1 MKFMNNQKIFS
12 ALVAIFLLCNF
23 SYAADVH
30 SILKEAVTCSV
41 DPLGKVRSIV
51 NHGNN
56 FKSGY
61 ATASYG
67 DGSAHTVIVIL
78 ENPIEIAGSK
88 SSEVFGV
95 ADLAVYF
102 DFNGIVYAKFRGD
115 YKKAVSALHLSD
127 SKGSEGAIG
136 KYQRKLS
143 VGTDGK
149 PYDTCPM
156 TIALTPLE
164 DGEFLLGCG
173 WCNG

>member
-1 MKFMNNQKIFS
+1 MIFMFAQKIFS
-12 ALVAIFLLCNF
+12 SLIVIFLFFNF
-23 SYAADVH
+23 SYATDVH
-30 SILKEAVTCSV
+30 SILKEAVTCNV
-41 DPLGKVRSIV
+41 DPLGKIRSIV
-51 NHGNN
+51 SDGNN
-56 FKSGY
+56 FKDGY

-67 DGSAHTVIVIL
+67 DGSANTAIVIL
-78 ENPIEIAGSK
+78 DNPIEIAGSK

-115 YKKAVSALHLSD
+115 YKRAVSELNLSD
-127 SKGSEGAIG
+127 SKGSKDAIG

-143 VGTDGK
+143 VNADGK
-149 PYDTCPM
+149 PYEICPM

-164 DGEFLLGCG
+164 EGEFLLGCG